1 MTTQTQLEQSR
12 WKPRVLAAA
21 REAKRGAIAAAKYAD
36 ALVKITREKVQT
48 AARRRRMRQT
58 LQQASRVLKTAGKA
72 ALAAGAVAA
81 IAAVTREIEA
91 RSR

>member
-1 MTTQTQLEQSR
+1 MTTQTKLEQSK
-12 WKPRVLAAA
+12 WKPRVRAAA

>member
-1 MTTQTQLEQSR
+1 MSTQTKVQQSK
-12 WKPRVLAAA
+12 WKPRMLAVA

-36 ALVKITREKVQT
+36 AMVKVAREKAHT

-81 IAAVTREIEA
+81 IAAVTREIEG